1 MTNTLS
7 KKRKVIDLID
17 GDTEEDIAKNIKTM
31 ATEMNNLIKISDK
44 NAEKLQEVLSALAT
58 HDDLNSFDQ
67 SLKSIVRVSD
77 NEDDNWSDDDDASI
91 EDASDAWS
99 VMFRQLREYRMING
113 DCKVPEKENKKLHKW
128 TKNQKMLYGHLKAGK
143 SNSLKPE
150 RIAKLESIG
159 FSWGKKY
166 PDPPT
171 WDEMFE
177 KLSSFKKR
185 TGNCNVPF
193 NENNPT
199 PLAKW
204 IANQRY
210 EYRRYRKGMDY
221 LITDEQMGHLDGI
234 GFKWKKPK

>member
-1 MTNTLS
+1 MTTIRLC
-7 KKRKVIDLID
+7 KRKAIDLID
-17 GDTEEDIAKNIKTM
+17 GDTEEDIAKNIKTT
-31 ATEMNNLIKISDK
+31 AIVLKNLIKTSGK

-67 SLKSIVRVSD
+67 SLEAIARVSD
-77 NEDDNWSDDDDASI
+77 NEEDNWGDDDDTSI
-91 EDASDAWS
+91 EDAQDAWS
-99 VMFRQLREYRMING
+99 VMFRQLREYRMTNG
-113 DCKVPEKENKKLHKW
+113 DCKVHAKENKKLHQW
-128 TKNQKMLYGHLKAGK
+128 TKDQKKLYGHLKAGK

-159 FSWGKKY
+159 FGWGKKY

-185 TGNCNVPF
+185 TGDCNVPF

-221 LITDEQMGHLDGI
+221 LITDDQMGRLDGI